1 MDERIIDMPGSAD
14 EGVVAARSVAATP
27 DASAAFAVAP
37 ASHAAEAPD
46 GASAASASPS
56 SADRTASPRAD
67 HAAPQSAD
75 HAATSHAGQP
85 THHHH
90 SHAARSVHAGGH
102 HLLQLD
108 DVSVGFERYTG
119 RGVLAPR
126 ETRFVVEHLSL
137 SLHEGEILAL
147 VGASGSGKTL
157 IADTIMGLF
166 AANAQVTGRVWFDGA
181 AMDERSLAPLRGN
194 RIAFVPQSVESLD
207 PLQRVG
213 RQIERLAQG
222 MTKQEA
228 RARRRELFAR
238 YRLDEEAA
246 RRYPFELSGGMA
258 RRALL
263 IGALMNRPRVIV
275 ADEPT
280 PGLDMELAVRAMDD
294 FRAFANDGG
303 GVLLITHDIEL
314 ALRVA
319 DRIAVFE
326 DGTVVEETAVASF
339 ASPDLLQHPFSK
351 ALWHA
356 LPEHGMRVE
365 NGTSAPEKRD
375 AEALPCDDGEKRH
388 SALCVD
394 AMADASDAAN
404 SADAIGH
411 VSLASASITDSASAD
426 DPAIAAAVNADDPTI
441 VISTSASA
449 SASISANSEGE
460 PPRPHGASRRL
471 EAKGIRFSYGKQPVL
486 DGFDL
491 VVKPGER
498 VALRAPSG
506 TGKTTLCR
514 ILAGYLQPASGAVLV
529 DGAPLPRRGAS
540 PVQLIAQHPERMMDP
555 AITIRR
561 SLAEATLSAKDAAA
575 LAAWERD
582 WRGTALP
589 DWNRRRDSL
598 ETTSRSGSST
608 DLSNNSAL
616 NSANRSITDH
626 IDRKATLDQETHDHP
641 EPNGLPTES
650 SPFVPRLLD
659 ALGIQRAWLERFP
672 SELSGGELQRCCIAR
687 ALIARPRYLICDE
700 ISTML
705 DAATQA
711 YLWRF
716 LIDYTRGNGIGMV
729 LVTHSDALLD
739 RIATRIVEVP
749 AARLDCQTS

>member
-1 MDERIIDMPGSAD
+1 MDERIIDMLGSAD
-14 EGVVAARSVAATP
+14 EGNYATRCDAATP
-27 DASAAFAVAP
+27 
-37 ASHAAEAPD
+37 
-46 GASAASASPS
+46 S
-56 SADRTASPRAD
+56 ST
-67 HAAPQSAD
+67 D

-108 DVSVGFERYTG
+108 DVSVGFERYAG

-166 AANAQVTGRVWFDGA
+166 AANAQVTGRVWFDGD
-181 AMDERSLAPLRGN
+181 AMDERSLTPLRGN

-207 PLQRVG
+207 PLHRVG

-238 YRLDEEAA
+238 YRLDEETA
-246 RRYPFELSGGMA
+246 RCYPFELSGGMA
-258 RRALL
+258 RRVLL

-319 DRIAVFE
+319 DRIAVFQN
-326 DGTVVEETAVASF
+326 GTVVEETAVASF
-339 ASPDLLQHPFSK
+339 ASPDLLQHPFSRK
-351 ALWHA
+351 LWHA
-356 LPEHGMRVE
+356 LPEHGMRCE
-365 NGTSAPEKRD
+365 GHTSDP
-375 AEALPCDDGEKRH
+375 GELNDPARLRSLSSIVR
-388 SALCVD
+388 SAVPD
-394 AMADASDAAN
+394 RSASLQKKKDPQPP
-404 SADAIGH
+404 SP
-411 VSLASASITDSASAD
+411 LASCENESVETRS
-426 DPAIAAAVNADDPTI
+426 
-441 VISTSASA
+441 
-449 SASISANSEGE
+449 
-460 PPRPHGASRRL
+460 L
-471 EAKGIRFSYGKQPVL
+471 QAKGICFGYGDKQVL
-486 DGFDL
+486 RDFNL
-491 VVKPGER
+491 TIEPGER

-514 ILAGYLQPASGAVLV
+514 ILAGYLQPASGTVLA
-529 DGAPLPRRGAS
+529 DGTPLPRRGAS
-540 PVQLIAQHPERMMDP
+540 LVQLIAQHPERMMDP
-555 AITIRR
+555 AIPIRR
-561 SLAEATLSAKDAAA
+561 SLAEATIDPADAAA
-575 LAAWERD
+575 LASWERGG
-582 WRGTALP
+582 RIALSAK
-589 DWNRRRDSL
+589 NCK
-598 ETTSRSGSST
+598 SSA
-608 DLSNNSAL
+608 DM
-616 NSANRSITDH
+616 
-626 IDRKATLDQETHDHP
+626 RKTRP
-641 EPNGLPTES
+641 ENCAFPPMICTES
-650 SPFVPRLLD
+650 PRPDENRQQPALDGMPGVPEDGEFLPRLLD

-716 LIDYTRGNGIGMV
+716 LIEHARANAIGMV

-739 RIATRIVEVP
+739 HIATRVVELP
-749 AARLDCQTS
+749 AARPARQTSYNRLQMQ

>member
-1 MDERIIDMPGSAD
+1 MDERIIDMLGSVD
-14 EGVVAARSVAATP
+14 EGNSATRCDAATP
-27 DASAAFAVAP
+27 
-37 ASHAAEAPD
+37 
-46 GASAASASPS
+46 S
-56 SADRTASPRAD
+56 ST
-67 HAAPQSAD
+67 D

-90 SHAARSVHAGGH
+90 SHAAHSVHAGGH

-108 DVSVGFERYTG
+108 DVSVGFERYAG

-166 AANAQVTGRVWFDGA
+166 AANAQVTGRVWFDGD
-181 AMDERSLAPLRGN
+181 AMDERSLTPLRGN

-238 YRLDEEAA
+238 YRLDEETA
-246 RRYPFELSGGMA
+246 RCYPFELSGGMA
-258 RRALL
+258 RRVLL

-319 DRIAVFE
+319 DRIAVFQN
-326 DGTVVEETAVASF
+326 GTVVEETAVASF
-339 ASPDLLQHPFSK
+339 ASPDLLQHPFSRK
-351 ALWHA
+351 LWHA
-356 LPEHGMRVE
+356 LPEHGMRCE
-365 NGTSAPEKRD
+365 GHTSDPGELNDPARLRSLSSIVRSAAPDRSASLQKEKD
-375 AEALPCDDGEKRH
+375 PQPP
-388 SALCVD
+388 SP
-394 AMADASDAAN
+394 
-404 SADAIGH
+404 
-411 VSLASASITDSASAD
+411 LASCENESVETRS
-426 DPAIAAAVNADDPTI
+426 
-441 VISTSASA
+441 
-449 SASISANSEGE
+449 
-460 PPRPHGASRRL
+460 L
-471 EAKGIRFSYGKQPVL
+471 QAKGICFGYGGKQVL
-486 DGFDL
+486 RDFNL
-491 VVKPGER
+491 TIEPGER

-514 ILAGYLQPASGAVLV
+514 ILAGYLQPASGTVLA
-529 DGAPLPRRGAS
+529 DGMPLPRRGAS
-540 PVQLIAQHPERMMDP
+540 LVQLIAQHPERMMDP
-555 AITIRR
+555 AIPIRR
-561 SLAEATLSAKDAAA
+561 SLAEATTEPEDAQA
-575 LAAWERD
+575 LASWEEK
-582 WRGTALP
+582 GGGIEGGSTVPQLLE
-589 DWNRRRDSL
+589 SL
-598 ETTSRSGSST
+598 G
-608 DLSNNSAL
+608 
-616 NSANRSITDH
+616 
-626 IDRKATLDQETHDHP
+626 
-641 EPNGLPTES
+641 
-650 SPFVPRLLD
+650 V
-659 ALGIQRAWLERFP
+659 QREWLERFP
-672 SELSGGELQRCCIAR
+672 VELSGGELQRCCIAR

-716 LIDYTRGNGIGMV
+716 LVGYTQINGVGMV
-729 LVTHSDALLD
+729 FVTHSDALLD
-739 RIATRIVEVP
+739 HIATRVVELP
-749 AARLDCQTS
+749 AARPVRQTSYNRLQMR

>member
-1 MDERIIDMPGSAD
+1 MDERIIDMTESA
-14 EGVVAARSVAATP
+14 GKGNSATRSVAA
-27 DASAAFAVAP
+27 AAHAGSALDGAV
-37 ASHAAEAPD
+37 ASHAAAAPD
-46 GASAASASPS
+46 SAP
-56 SADRTASPRAD
+56 
-67 HAAPQSAD
+67 AAPTTPQGAD

-90 SHAARSVHAGGH
+90 SHAAHSVHAGGH

-108 DVSVGFERYTG
+108 DVSVGFERYAG

-166 AANAQVTGRVWFDGA
+166 AANAQVTGRVWFDGT

-228 RARRRELFAR
+228 RARRRELFAL

-258 RRALL
+258 RRVLL

-294 FRAFANDGG
+294 FRTFADEGG

-326 DGTVVEETAVASF
+326 NGTVVEETAMTSF

-375 AEALPCDDGEKRH
+375 AEALPCDDGKKRH

-394 AMADASDAAN
+394 AMADASGAAS
-404 SADAIGH
+404 SAGAIRH
-411 VSLASASITDSASAD
+411 APLASASITDSASAD
-426 DPAIAAAVNADDPTI
+426 DPAIAAAASADDPAI
-441 VISTSASA
+441 AISTSASA
-449 SASISANSEGE
+449 SASISVYSEGGDT
-460 PPRPHGASRRL
+460 RPHDASRRL
-471 EAKGIRFSYGKQPVL
+471 EAKGIRFSYGKQPIL
-486 DGFDL
+486 RGFDL

-498 VALRAPSG
+498 VALHAPSG

-561 SLAEATLSAKDAAA
+561 SLAETTLSAKDAAA
-575 LAAWERD
+575 LATWERD

-589 DWNRRRDSL
+589 DWDRRRDSL

-716 LIDYTRGNGIGMV
+716 LIDYTQENGIGMV

-739 RIATRIVEVP
+739 RIATRTVE
-749 AARLDCQTS
+749 LS

>member
-1 MDERIIDMPGSAD
+1 MDERIIDMLGSVD
-14 EGVVAARSVAATP
+14 EGNSATRCDAATP
-27 DASAAFAVAP
+27 
-37 ASHAAEAPD
+37 
-46 GASAASASPS
+46 S
-56 SADRTASPRAD
+56 ST
-67 HAAPQSAD
+67 D

-90 SHAARSVHAGGH
+90 SHAAHSVHAGGH

-108 DVSVGFERYTG
+108 DVSVGFERYAG

-166 AANAQVTGRVWFDGA
+166 AANAQVTGRVWFDGD
-181 AMDERSLAPLRGN
+181 AMDERSLTPLRGN

-238 YRLDEEAA
+238 YRLDEETA
-246 RRYPFELSGGMA
+246 RCYPFELSGGMA
-258 RRALL
+258 RRVLL

-319 DRIAVFE
+319 DRIAVFQ
-326 DGTVVEETAVASF
+326 DGTVVEETAVTSF
-339 ASPDLLQHPFSK
+339 ASPDLLQHSFSRK
-351 ALWHA
+351 LWHA
-356 LPEHGMRVE
+356 LPEHGMRCE
-365 NGTSAPEKRD
+365 GHTSDPGELNDPARLRSLSSIVRSAVPDRSASLQKEKD
-375 AEALPCDDGEKRH
+375 PQPP
-388 SALCVD
+388 SP
-394 AMADASDAAN
+394 
-404 SADAIGH
+404 
-411 VSLASASITDSASAD
+411 LASCENESVETRS
-426 DPAIAAAVNADDPTI
+426 
-441 VISTSASA
+441 
-449 SASISANSEGE
+449 
-460 PPRPHGASRRL
+460 L
-471 EAKGIRFSYGKQPVL
+471 QAKGICFGYGGKQVL
-486 DGFDL
+486 RDFNL
-491 VVKPGER
+491 TIEPGER

-514 ILAGYLQPASGAVLV
+514 ILAGYLQPASGTVLA
-529 DGAPLPRRGAS
+529 DGMPLPRRGAS
-540 PVQLIAQHPERMMDP
+540 LVQLIAQHPERMMDP
-555 AITIRR
+555 AIPIRR
-561 SLAEATLSAKDAAA
+561 SLAEATTEPEDAQA
-575 LAAWERD
+575 LASWEEK
-582 WRGTALP
+582 GGGIEGGSTVPQLLE
-589 DWNRRRDSL
+589 SL
-598 ETTSRSGSST
+598 G
-608 DLSNNSAL
+608 
-616 NSANRSITDH
+616 
-626 IDRKATLDQETHDHP
+626 
-641 EPNGLPTES
+641 
-650 SPFVPRLLD
+650 V
-659 ALGIQRAWLERFP
+659 QREWLERFP
-672 SELSGGELQRCCIAR
+672 VELSGGELQRCCIAR

-716 LIDYTRGNGIGMV
+716 LIDHAQANGIGMV

-739 RIATRIVEVP
+739 HIATRIVELP
-749 AARLDCQTS
+749 AARPVRQTSYNRLQMR

>member
-1 MDERIIDMPGSAD
+1 MDERIIDMLGSVD
-14 EGVVAARSVAATP
+14 EGNFATRCDAATP
-27 DASAAFAVAP
+27 
-37 ASHAAEAPD
+37 
-46 GASAASASPS
+46 S
-56 SADRTASPRAD
+56 ST
-67 HAAPQSAD
+67 D

-90 SHAARSVHAGGH
+90 SHAAHSVHAGGH

-108 DVSVGFERYTG
+108 DVSVGFERYAG

-166 AANAQVTGRVWFDGA
+166 AANAQVTGRVWFDGD
-181 AMDERSLAPLRGN
+181 AMDERSLTPLRGN

-228 RARRRELFAR
+228 RTRRRELFAR
-238 YRLDEEAA
+238 YRLDEETA
-246 RRYPFELSGGMA
+246 RCYPFELSGGMA
-258 RRALL
+258 RRVLL

-319 DRIAVFE
+319 DRIAVFQN
-326 DGTVVEETAVASF
+326 GTVVEETAVASF

-356 LPEHGMRVE
+356 LPEHGM
-365 NGTSAPEKRD
+365 KI
-375 AEALPCDDGEKRH
+375 DDERRERQE
-388 SALCVD
+388 SPRNAV
-394 AMADASDAAN
+394 
-404 SADAIGH
+404 
-411 VSLASASITDSASAD
+411 ASAD
-426 DPAIAAAVNADDPTI
+426 
-441 VISTSASA
+441 
-449 SASISANSEGE
+449 SEGAKGT
-460 PPRPHGASRRL
+460 HLMARRHRQRAIRCVPL
-471 EAKGIRFSYGKQPVL
+471 APSPLAPSLQAKGICFSYGRQQVL
-486 DGFDL
+486 HDFNL
-491 VVKPGER
+491 TVKPRER

-514 ILAGYLQPASGAVLV
+514 ILAGYLQPASGTVLA
-529 DGAPLPRRGAS
+529 DGMPLPRRGAS
-540 PVQLIAQHPERMMDP
+540 LVQLIAQHPERMMDP
-555 AITIRR
+555 AIPIRR
-561 SLAEATLSAKDAAA
+561 SLAESTTEPEDAQA
-575 LAAWERD
+575 LASWEEK
-582 WRGTALP
+582 GGGIEGGSTVPQLLE
-589 DWNRRRDSL
+589 SL
-598 ETTSRSGSST
+598 G
-608 DLSNNSAL
+608 
-616 NSANRSITDH
+616 
-626 IDRKATLDQETHDHP
+626 
-641 EPNGLPTES
+641 
-650 SPFVPRLLD
+650 V
-659 ALGIQRAWLERFP
+659 QREWLERFP
-672 SELSGGELQRCCIAR
+672 VELSGGELQRCCIAR
-687 ALIARPRYLICDE
+687 ALMAHPRYLICDE

-716 LIDYTRGNGIGMV
+716 LIDHAQANGIGMV

-739 RIATRIVEVP
+739 HIATRVVELP
-749 AARLDCQTS
+749 AARPVRQTSYNRLQMR

>member
-14 EGVVAARSVAATP
+14 EGNFATRSVAA
-27 DASAAFAVAP
+27 AAHAGSALDGAA
-37 ASHAAEAPD
+37 ASHAT
-46 GASAASASPS
+46 AAL
-56 SADRTASPRAD
+56 
-67 HAAPQSAD
+67 QGAD

-90 SHAARSVHAGGH
+90 SHAAHSVHAGGH

-108 DVSVGFERYTG
+108 DVSVGFERYAG

-126 ETRFVVEHLSL
+126 ETRFVVERLSL

-258 RRALL
+258 RRVLL

-294 FRAFANDGG
+294 FRTFADEGG

-319 DRIAVFE
+319 DRIAVFQ

-356 LPEHGMRVE
+356 LPEHGME
-365 NGTSAPEKRD
+365 I
-375 AEALPCDDGEKRH
+375 DDERRERQE
-388 SALCVD
+388 SPR
-394 AMADASDAAN
+394 N
-404 SADAIGH
+404 
-411 VSLASASITDSASAD
+411 
-426 DPAIAAAVNADDPTI
+426 AVA
-441 VISTSASA
+441 
-449 SASISANSEGE
+449 SANSEGAKGTHLVA
-460 PPRPHGASRRL
+460 RWRCRRAIRCVPL
-471 EAKGIRFSYGKQPVL
+471 APSPLAPSLQAKGICFSYGRQQVL
-486 DGFDL
+486 HDFNL
-491 VVKPGER
+491 TVKPRER

-514 ILAGYLQPASGAVLV
+514 ILAGYLQPASGTVLA
-529 DGAPLPRRGAS
+529 DGAPLPRSGAS
-540 PVQLIAQHPERMMDP
+540 PVQLVAQHPERMMDP
-555 AITIRR
+555 AIPIRR
-561 SLAEATLSAKDAAA
+561 SLAEATTEPEDAQA
-575 LAAWERD
+575 LASWEEKGD
-582 WRGTALP
+582 GI
-589 DWNRRRDSL
+589 
-598 ETTSRSGSST
+598 EGGSM
-608 DLSNNSAL
+608 
-616 NSANRSITDH
+616 
-626 IDRKATLDQETHDHP
+626 
-641 EPNGLPTES
+641 
-650 SPFVPRLLD
+650 VPRLLES
-659 ALGIQRAWLERFP
+659 LGVQREWLERFP
-672 SELSGGELQRCCIAR
+672 VELSGGELQRCCIAR

-716 LIDYTRGNGIGMV
+716 LIDHAQANGIGMV
-729 LVTHSDALLD
+729 FVTHSDALLD
-739 RIATRIVEVP
+739 HIATRIVELP
-749 AARLDCQTS
+749 

>member
-1 MDERIIDMPGSAD
+1 MDERIIDMTQSA
-14 EGVVAARSVAATP
+14 GKGNSATRSVAATP
-27 DASAAFAVAP
+27 
-37 ASHAAEAPD
+37 
-46 GASAASASPS
+46 S
-56 SADRTASPRAD
+56 ST
-67 HAAPQSAD
+67 D

-90 SHAARSVHAGGH
+90 SHAAHSVHAGGH

-108 DVSVGFERYTG
+108 DVSVGFERYAG

-126 ETRFVVEHLSL
+126 ETRFVVDHLSL

-166 AANAQVTGRVWFDGA
+166 AANAQVTGRVWFDGT

-258 RRALL
+258 RRVLL
-263 IGALMNRPRVIV
+263 IGALMNRPHVIV

-294 FRAFANDGG
+294 FRRFANDGG

-326 DGTVVEETAVASF
+326 NGTVVEETAVTSF

-356 LPEHGMRVE
+356 LPEHGMEIDEERHERQESPRNAV
-365 NGTSAPEKRD
+365 TSAD
-375 AEALPCDDGEKRH
+375 
-388 SALCVD
+388 
-394 AMADASDAAN
+394 
-404 SADAIGH
+404 
-411 VSLASASITDSASAD
+411 
-426 DPAIAAAVNADDPTI
+426 
-441 VISTSASA
+441 
-449 SASISANSEGE
+449 SEGGDT
-460 PPRPHGASRRL
+460 RSHGTPRRL
-471 EAKGIRFSYGKQPVL
+471 EAKGVRFSYGKQPVL

-491 VVKPGER
+491 VVEPGER
-498 VALRAPSG
+498 VALHAPSG

-529 DGAPLPRRGAS
+529 DGAPLPRRGTC
-540 PVQLIAQHPERMMDP
+540 PVQLIAQHPEHMMDP

-561 SLAEATLSAKDAAA
+561 SLAEATIDPADAAA
-575 LAAWERD
+575 LASWERGG
-582 WRGTALP
+582 RIAISAK
-589 DWNRRRDSL
+589 NRK
-598 ETTSRSGSST
+598 SSV
-608 DLSNNSAL
+608 DMRKIKPENCACPP
-616 NSANRSITDH
+616 ITC
-626 IDRKATLDQETHDHP
+626 
-641 EPNGLPTES
+641 TES
-650 SPFVPRLLD
+650 PRLDENGRQPTFDRTPEEPAGGGFLPRLLD
-659 ALGIQRAWLERFP
+659 ALGVQREWLERFP

-711 YLWRF
+711 CLWRF
-716 LIDYTRGNGIGMV
+716 LVDHAQINGVGMV
-729 LVTHSDALLD
+729 LVTHSDALLN
-739 RIATRIVEVP
+739 RIATRIVELP
-749 AARLDCQTS
+749 

>member
-1 MDERIIDMPGSAD
+1 MDERIIDMLGSVDEGNSATRCDAAAAHAGSALD
-14 EGVVAARSVAATP
+14 GAAASHE
-27 DASAAFAVAP
+27 SAAPDSAP
-37 ASHAAEAPD
+37 AAPTT
-46 GASAASASPS
+46 PS
-56 SADRTASPRAD
+56 ST
-67 HAAPQSAD
+67 D

-90 SHAARSVHAGGH
+90 SHAAHSVHAGGH

-108 DVSVGFERYTG
+108 DVSVGFERYAG

-166 AANAQVTGRVWFDGA
+166 AANAQVTGRVWFDGD
-181 AMDERSLAPLRGN
+181 AMDERSLTPLRGN

-238 YRLDEEAA
+238 YRLDEETA
-246 RRYPFELSGGMA
+246 RCYPFELSGGMA
-258 RRALL
+258 RRVLL

-319 DRIAVFE
+319 DRIAVFQN
-326 DGTVVEETAVASF
+326 GTVVEETAVASF
-339 ASPDLLQHPFSK
+339 ASPDLLQHPFSRK
-351 ALWHA
+351 LWHA
-356 LPEHGMRVE
+356 LPEHGMRCE
-365 NGTSAPEKRD
+365 GHTSDP
-375 AEALPCDDGEKRH
+375 GELNDPARLRSLSSIVR
-388 SALCVD
+388 SAVPD
-394 AMADASDAAN
+394 RSASLQKKKDPQPP
-404 SADAIGH
+404 SP
-411 VSLASASITDSASAD
+411 LASCENESVETRS
-426 DPAIAAAVNADDPTI
+426 
-441 VISTSASA
+441 
-449 SASISANSEGE
+449 
-460 PPRPHGASRRL
+460 L
-471 EAKGIRFSYGKQPVL
+471 QAKGICFGYGGKQVL
-486 DGFDL
+486 RDFNL
-491 VVKPGER
+491 TIEPGER

-514 ILAGYLQPASGAVLV
+514 ILAGYLQPASGTVLA
-529 DGAPLPRRGAS
+529 DGMPLPRSGAS
-540 PVQLIAQHPERMMDP
+540 PVQLVAQHPERMMDP
-555 AITIRR
+555 AIPIRR
-561 SLAEATLSAKDAAA
+561 SLAEATTEPEDAQA
-575 LAAWERD
+575 LASWEEK
-582 WRGTALP
+582 GGGIEGGSTVPQLLE
-589 DWNRRRDSL
+589 SL
-598 ETTSRSGSST
+598 G
-608 DLSNNSAL
+608 
-616 NSANRSITDH
+616 
-626 IDRKATLDQETHDHP
+626 
-641 EPNGLPTES
+641 
-650 SPFVPRLLD
+650 V
-659 ALGIQRAWLERFP
+659 QREWLERFP
-672 SELSGGELQRCCIAR
+672 VELSGGELQRCCIAR

-716 LIDYTRGNGIGMV
+716 LVGYTQINGVGMV
-729 LVTHSDALLD
+729 FVTHSDALLD
-739 RIATRIVEVP
+739 HIATRVVELP
-749 AARLDCQTS
+749 AARPARQTSYNRLQMR

>member
-1 MDERIIDMPGSAD
+1 MDERIIDMTESA
-14 EGVVAARSVAATP
+14 GKGNSATRSVAA
-27 DASAAFAVAP
+27 AAHAGSALDGAVA
-37 ASHAAEAPD
+37 SHTAAAPD
-46 GASAASASPS
+46 SAPAAPTTPPS
-56 SADRTASPRAD
+56 AD
-67 HAAPQSAD
+67 HAAPPSAAPTTPQGAD

-90 SHAARSVHAGGH
+90 SHAAHSVHAGGH

-108 DVSVGFERYTG
+108 DVSVGFERYAG

-157 IADTIMGLF
+157 IADTMMGLF
-166 AANAQVTGRVWFDGA
+166 AANAQVTGRVWFDGD
-181 AMDERSLAPLRGN
+181 AMDERSLTPLRGN

-238 YRLDEEAA
+238 YRLDEETA
-246 RRYPFELSGGMA
+246 RCYPFELSGGMA
-258 RRALL
+258 RRVLL

-294 FRAFANDGG
+294 FRRFADEGG

-326 DGTVVEETAVASF
+326 NGTVVEETAVTSF

-356 LPEHGMRVE
+356 LPEHGME
-365 NGTSAPEKRD
+365 ID
-375 AEALPCDDGEKRH
+375 EKRH
-388 SALCVD
+388 GRQESPRNAVT
-394 AMADASDAAN
+394 
-404 SADAIGH
+404 SADSEGAKGTHLMARWRCRRAIRC
-411 VSLASASITDSASAD
+411 VPLAPPSPLASCENESVETRS
-426 DPAIAAAVNADDPTI
+426 
-441 VISTSASA
+441 
-449 SASISANSEGE
+449 
-460 PPRPHGASRRL
+460 L
-471 EAKGIRFSYGKQPVL
+471 QAKGICFGYSGKQVL
-486 DGFDL
+486 RDFNL
-491 VVKPGER
+491 TIEPGER

-506 TGKTTLCR
+506 TGKTTLCC
-514 ILAGYLQPASGAVLV
+514 ILAGYLQPASGTVLV
-529 DGAPLPRRGAS
+529 DGAPLPRSGAS
-540 PVQLIAQHPERMMDP
+540 PVQLVAQHPERMMDP
-555 AITIRR
+555 AIPIRR
-561 SLAEATLSAKDAAA
+561 SLAEATTEPEDAQA
-575 LAAWERD
+575 LASWEEKGD
-582 WRGTALP
+582 GI
-589 DWNRRRDSL
+589 
-598 ETTSRSGSST
+598 EGGSM
-608 DLSNNSAL
+608 
-616 NSANRSITDH
+616 
-626 IDRKATLDQETHDHP
+626 
-641 EPNGLPTES
+641 
-650 SPFVPRLLD
+650 VPRLLES
-659 ALGIQRAWLERFP
+659 LGVQREWLERFP

-716 LIDYTRGNGIGMV
+716 LIDHAQANGIGMV
-729 LVTHSDALLD
+729 LVTHSDALLN
-739 RIATRIVEVP
+739 RIATRIVELP
-749 AARLDCQTS
+749 

>member
-1 MDERIIDMPGSAD
+1 MDERIIDMLGSVD
-14 EGVVAARSVAATP
+14 EGNFATRCDAATP
-27 DASAAFAVAP
+27 
-37 ASHAAEAPD
+37 
-46 GASAASASPS
+46 S
-56 SADRTASPRAD
+56 ST
-67 HAAPQSAD
+67 D

-90 SHAARSVHAGGH
+90 SHAAHSVHAGGH

-108 DVSVGFERYTG
+108 DVSVGFERYAG

-126 ETRFVVEHLSL
+126 ETRFVMEHLSL

-166 AANAQVTGRVWFDGA
+166 AANAQVTGRVWFDGD
-181 AMDERSLAPLRGN
+181 AMDERSLTPLRGN

-207 PLQRVG
+207 PLHRVG

-238 YRLDEEAA
+238 YRLDEETA
-246 RRYPFELSGGMA
+246 RCYPFELSGGMA
-258 RRALL
+258 RRVLL

-314 ALRVA
+314 ALHVA
-319 DRIAVFE
+319 DRIAVFQN
-326 DGTVVEETAVASF
+326 GTVVEETAVASF

-356 LPEHGMRVE
+356 LPEHGME
-365 NGTSAPEKRD
+365 I
-375 AEALPCDDGEKRH
+375 DDERRERQE
-388 SALCVD
+388 SSRNAV
-394 AMADASDAAN
+394 
-404 SADAIGH
+404 
-411 VSLASASITDSASAD
+411 ASAD
-426 DPAIAAAVNADDPTI
+426 
-441 VISTSASA
+441 
-449 SASISANSEGE
+449 SEGAKGTHLMA
-460 PPRPHGASRRL
+460 RWRCRRAIRCVPL
-471 EAKGIRFSYGKQPVL
+471 APSPLAPSLQAKGICFSYGRQQVL
-486 DGFDL
+486 HDFNL
-491 VVKPGER
+491 TVKPRER

-514 ILAGYLQPASGAVLV
+514 ILAGYLQPASGTVLA
-529 DGAPLPRRGAS
+529 DGMPLPRRGAS
-540 PVQLIAQHPERMMDP
+540 LVQLIAQHPERMMDP
-555 AITIRR
+555 AIPIRR
-561 SLAEATLSAKDAAA
+561 SLSEATIDPADAAA
-575 LAAWERD
+575 LASWERGG
-582 WRGTALP
+582 RIALSAK
-589 DWNRRRDSL
+589 NCK
-598 ETTSRSGSST
+598 SSA
-608 DLSNNSAL
+608 DM
-616 NSANRSITDH
+616 
-626 IDRKATLDQETHDHP
+626 RKTRP
-641 EPNGLPTES
+641 ENCAFPPMICTES
-650 SPFVPRLLD
+650 PRPDENRQQPALDGTPGVPEDGEFLPRLLD

-672 SELSGGELQRCCIAR
+672 VELSGGELQRCCIAR

-716 LIDYTRGNGIGMV
+716 LIDHAQANGIGMV

-739 RIATRIVEVP
+739 RIATRIVELP
-749 AARLDCQTS
+749 AAHLDRPTN

>member
-14 EGVVAARSVAATP
+14 EGNFATRCDAAAAH
-27 DASAAFAVAP
+27 AGSALDGAV
-37 ASHAAEAPD
+37 ASHAAAAPD
-46 GASAASASPS
+46 SAP
-56 SADRTASPRAD
+56 
-67 HAAPQSAD
+67 AAPTTPPSAD

-90 SHAARSVHAGGH
+90 SHAAHSVHAGGH

-108 DVSVGFERYTG
+108 DVSVGFERYAG

-126 ETRFVVEHLSL
+126 ETRFVVDHLSL

-166 AANAQVTGRVWFDGA
+166 AANAQVTGRVWFDGT

-213 RQIERLAQG
+213 RQIECLAQG

-258 RRALL
+258 RRVLL

-294 FRAFANDGG
+294 FRTFADEGG

-326 DGTVVEETAVASF
+326 NGTVVEETAVTSF

-356 LPEHGMRVE
+356 LPEHGME
-365 NGTSAPEKRD
+365 ID
-375 AEALPCDDGEKRH
+375 EKRH
-388 SALCVD
+388 ERQESPRNAVT
-394 AMADASDAAN
+394 
-404 SADAIGH
+404 SAD
-411 VSLASASITDSASAD
+411 
-426 DPAIAAAVNADDPTI
+426 
-441 VISTSASA
+441 
-449 SASISANSEGE
+449 SEGGNS
-460 PPRPHGASRRL
+460 RPHGTPRRL

-491 VVKPGER
+491 VVEPGER
-498 VALRAPSG
+498 IALHAPSG

-514 ILAGYLQPASGAVLV
+514 ILAGYLQPAAGAVLV
-529 DGAPLPRRGAS
+529 DGVPLPRRGTS

-561 SLAEATLSAKDAAA
+561 SLAEATIDPADAAA
-575 LAAWERD
+575 LASWERGG
-582 WRGTALP
+582 RIAISAK
-589 DWNRRRDSL
+589 NRK
-598 ETTSRSGSST
+598 SSV
-608 DLSNNSAL
+608 DM
-616 NSANRSITDH
+616 
-626 IDRKATLDQETHDHP
+626 RKIKP
-641 EPNGLPTES
+641 ENCACPPMTCTES
-650 SPFVPRLLD
+650 PRLDENGRQPTFDRTLEEPASGGFLPRLLD
-659 ALGIQRAWLERFP
+659 VLGIQRAWLERFP

-687 ALIARPRYLICDE
+687 ALIARPQYLICDE

-716 LIDYTRGNGIGMV
+716 LIDHAQANGIGMV

-739 RIATRIVEVP
+739 RIATRIVKLP
-749 AARLDCQTS
+749 AARPARQTS

>member
-1 MDERIIDMPGSAD
+1 MDERIFDMLGSVD
-14 EGVVAARSVAATP
+14 EGNSATRCDAATP
-27 DASAAFAVAP
+27 
-37 ASHAAEAPD
+37 
-46 GASAASASPS
+46 S
-56 SADRTASPRAD
+56 ST
-67 HAAPQSAD
+67 D

-90 SHAARSVHAGGH
+90 SHAAHSVHAGGH

-108 DVSVGFERYTG
+108 DVSVGFERYAG

-166 AANAQVTGRVWFDGA
+166 AANAQATGRVWFDGD
-181 AMDERSLAPLRGN
+181 AMDERSLTPLRGN

-238 YRLDEEAA
+238 YRLDEETA
-246 RRYPFELSGGMA
+246 RCYPFELSGGMA
-258 RRALL
+258 RRVLL

-319 DRIAVFE
+319 DRIAVFQN
-326 DGTVVEETAVASF
+326 GTVVEETAVTSF

-356 LPEHGMRVE
+356 LPEHGMEIDEERHERQESPRNAV
-365 NGTSAPEKRD
+365 TSAD
-375 AEALPCDDGEKRH
+375 
-388 SALCVD
+388 
-394 AMADASDAAN
+394 
-404 SADAIGH
+404 
-411 VSLASASITDSASAD
+411 
-426 DPAIAAAVNADDPTI
+426 
-441 VISTSASA
+441 
-449 SASISANSEGE
+449 SEGAKGT
-460 PPRPHGASRRL
+460 HLMARRHRQHAIRCVPL
-471 EAKGIRFSYGKQPVL
+471 APSLQAKGICFSYGRQQVL
-486 DGFDL
+486 HDFNL
-491 VVKPGER
+491 TVKPRER

-514 ILAGYLQPASGAVLV
+514 ILAGYLQPASGTVLA
-529 DGAPLPRRGAS
+529 DGMPLPRRGAS
-540 PVQLIAQHPERMMDP
+540 LVQLIAQHPERMMDP
-555 AITIRR
+555 AIPIRR
-561 SLAEATLSAKDAAA
+561 SLAEATTEPEDVRA
-575 LAAWERD
+575 LVSWEK
-582 WRGTALP
+582 GGNA
-589 DWNRRRDSL
+589 
-598 ETTSRSGSST
+598 EG
-608 DLSNNSAL
+608 NSAVPKL
-616 NSANRSITDH
+616 
-626 IDRKATLDQETHDHP
+626 L
-641 EPNGLPTES
+641 ES
-650 SPFVPRLLD
+650 
-659 ALGIQRAWLERFP
+659 LGIQRAWFERFP

-716 LIDYTRGNGIGMV
+716 LVGYTQINGVGMV
-729 LVTHSDALLD
+729 FVTHSDALLD
-739 RIATRIVEVP
+739 HIATRVVEL
-749 AARLDCQTS
+749 AETRTR

>member
-1 MDERIIDMPGSAD
+1 MDERIIDMLGSVD
-14 EGVVAARSVAATP
+14 EGNSATRCDAATP
-27 DASAAFAVAP
+27 
-37 ASHAAEAPD
+37 
-46 GASAASASPS
+46 S
-56 SADRTASPRAD
+56 ST
-67 HAAPQSAD
+67 D

-90 SHAARSVHAGGH
+90 SHAAHSVHAGGH

-108 DVSVGFERYTG
+108 DVSVGFERYAG

-166 AANAQVTGRVWFDGA
+166 AANAQVTGRVWFDGD
-181 AMDERSLAPLRGN
+181 AMDERSLTPLRGN

-213 RQIERLAQG
+213 CQIERLAQG

-238 YRLDEEAA
+238 YRLDEETA
-246 RRYPFELSGGMA
+246 RCYPFELSGGMA
-258 RRALL
+258 RRVLL

-319 DRIAVFE
+319 DRIAVFQN
-326 DGTVVEETAVASF
+326 GTVVEETAVASF

-356 LPEHGMRVE
+356 LPEHGMRCE
-365 NGTSAPEKRD
+365 GHTSDP
-375 AEALPCDDGEKRH
+375 GELNDPARLRSLSSIVR
-388 SALCVD
+388 SAVPD
-394 AMADASDAAN
+394 RSASLQKKKDPQPP
-404 SADAIGH
+404 SP
-411 VSLASASITDSASAD
+411 LASCENESVETRS
-426 DPAIAAAVNADDPTI
+426 
-441 VISTSASA
+441 
-449 SASISANSEGE
+449 
-460 PPRPHGASRRL
+460 L
-471 EAKGIRFSYGKQPVL
+471 QAKGICFGYGGKKVL
-486 DGFDL
+486 RDFNL
-491 VVKPGER
+491 TIEPGER

-514 ILAGYLQPASGAVLV
+514 ILAGYLQPASGTVLA
-529 DGAPLPRRGAS
+529 DGMPLPRRGAS
-540 PVQLIAQHPERMMDP
+540 LVQLIAQHPERMMDP
-555 AITIRR
+555 AIPIRR
-561 SLAEATLSAKDAAA
+561 SLAEATTEPADAAA
-575 LAAWERD
+575 LASWERGG
-582 WRGTALP
+582 RIALSAK
-589 DWNRRRDSL
+589 NCK
-598 ETTSRSGSST
+598 SSA
-608 DLSNNSAL
+608 DM
-616 NSANRSITDH
+616 
-626 IDRKATLDQETHDHP
+626 RKTRP
-641 EPNGLPTES
+641 ENCAFPPMICTES
-650 SPFVPRLLD
+650 PRPDENRQQPALDGTPGVPEDGEFLPRLLD

-672 SELSGGELQRCCIAR
+672 VELSGGELQRCCIAR

-716 LIDYTRGNGIGMV
+716 LIEHARVNAIGMV

-739 RIATRIVEVP
+739 HIATRVVELP
-749 AARLDCQTS
+749 AARPARQTSYNRLQMR

>member
-14 EGVVAARSVAATP
+14 EGNFATRCDAATP
-27 DASAAFAVAP
+27 
-37 ASHAAEAPD
+37 
-46 GASAASASPS
+46 S
-56 SADRTASPRAD
+56 STD
-67 HAAPQSAD
+67 HAE
-75 HAATSHAGQP
+75 TSHAGQP

-90 SHAARSVHAGGH
+90 SHAAHSVHAGGH

-108 DVSVGFERYTG
+108 DVSVGFERYAG

-166 AANAQVTGRVWFDGA
+166 AANAQVTGRVWFDGD
-181 AMDERSLAPLRGN
+181 AMDERSLTPLRGN

-222 MTKQEA
+222 MTKKEA

-238 YRLDEEAA
+238 YRLDEETA
-246 RRYPFELSGGMA
+246 RCYPFELSGGMA
-258 RRALL
+258 RRVLL

-326 DGTVVEETAVASF
+326 DGTVVEETAVTSF
-339 ASPDLLQHPFSK
+339 TSPDLLQHPFSK

-375 AEALPCDDGEKRH
+375 AEALPCDDGKKRH

-394 AMADASDAAN
+394 AMADASGAAS
-404 SADAIGH
+404 SAGAIRH
-411 VSLASASITDSASAD
+411 APLASASITDSASAD
-426 DPAIAAAVNADDPTI
+426 DPAIAAAASADDPAI
-441 VISTSASA
+441 AISTSASA
-449 SASISANSEGE
+449 SASISVYSEGSDT
-460 PPRPHGASRRL
+460 RPHDASRRL
-471 EAKGIRFSYGKQPVL
+471 EAKGIRFSYGKQPIL
-486 DGFDL
+486 RGFDL

-498 VALRAPSG
+498 VALHAPSG

-561 SLAEATLSAKDAAA
+561 SLAETTLSAKDAAA
-575 LAAWERD
+575 LATWERD

-589 DWNRRRDSL
+589 DWDRRRDSL

-716 LIDYTRGNGIGMV
+716 LIDYTQENGIGMV

-739 RIATRIVEVP
+739 RIATRTVE
-749 AARLDCQTS
+749 LS

>member
-1 MDERIIDMPGSAD
+1 MDERIIDMTESA
-14 EGVVAARSVAATP
+14 GKGNSATRSVAA
-27 DASAAFAVAP
+27 AAHAGSALDGAV
-37 ASHAAEAPD
+37 ASHAAAAPD
-46 GASAASASPS
+46 SAPAAPTTPPS
-56 SADRTASPRAD
+56 AD
-67 HAAPQSAD
+67 HAAPPSAAPTTPSSTD

-90 SHAARSVHAGGH
+90 SHAAHSVHAGGH

-108 DVSVGFERYTG
+108 DVSVGFERYAG

-126 ETRFVVEHLSL
+126 ETRFVMEHLSL

-166 AANAQVTGRVWFDGA
+166 AANAQVTGRVWFDGD
-181 AMDERSLAPLRGN
+181 AMDERSLTPLRGN

-258 RRALL
+258 RRVLL

-319 DRIAVFE
+319 DRIAVFQ

-339 ASPDLLQHPFSK
+339 ASPDLLQHSFSRK
-351 ALWHA
+351 LWHA
-356 LPEHGMRVE
+356 LPEHGMRCE
-365 NGTSAPEKRD
+365 GHTSDP
-375 AEALPCDDGEKRH
+375 GELNDPARLRSLSSIVR
-388 SALCVD
+388 SAVPD
-394 AMADASDAAN
+394 RSASLQKKKDPQPP
-404 SADAIGH
+404 SP
-411 VSLASASITDSASAD
+411 LASCENESVETRS
-426 DPAIAAAVNADDPTI
+426 
-441 VISTSASA
+441 
-449 SASISANSEGE
+449 
-460 PPRPHGASRRL
+460 L
-471 EAKGIRFSYGKQPVL
+471 QAKGICFGYSGKQVL
-486 DGFDL
+486 RDFNL
-491 VVKPGER
+491 TIEPGER

-506 TGKTTLCR
+506 TGKTTLCC
-514 ILAGYLQPASGAVLV
+514 ILAGYLQPASGTVLA
-529 DGAPLPRRGAS
+529 DGAPLPRSGAS
-540 PVQLIAQHPERMMDP
+540 PVQLVAQHPERMMDP
-555 AITIRR
+555 AIPIRR
-561 SLAEATLSAKDAAA
+561 SLAEATTEPEDAQA
-575 LAAWERD
+575 LASWEEKGD
-582 WRGTALP
+582 GI
-589 DWNRRRDSL
+589 
-598 ETTSRSGSST
+598 EGGSM
-608 DLSNNSAL
+608 
-616 NSANRSITDH
+616 
-626 IDRKATLDQETHDHP
+626 
-641 EPNGLPTES
+641 
-650 SPFVPRLLD
+650 VPRLLES
-659 ALGIQRAWLERFP
+659 LGVQREWLERFP
-672 SELSGGELQRCCIAR
+672 VELSGGELQRCCIAR
-687 ALIARPRYLICDE
+687 ALMARPRYLICDE

-711 YLWRF
+711 CLWRF
-716 LIDYTRGNGIGMV
+716 LVDHAQINGVGMV

-739 RIATRIVEVP
+739 HIATRIVELP
-749 AARLDCQTS
+749 

>member
-1 MDERIIDMPGSAD
+1 MNERIIDMPGSAD
-14 EGVVAARSVAATP
+14 EGKFAMRSVAAAAHAGSAL
-27 DASAAFAVAP
+27 DGAAASHESAAPDSAP
-37 ASHAAEAPD
+37 AAPTTP
-46 GASAASASPS
+46 PS
-56 SADRTASPRAD
+56 T
-67 HAAPQSAD
+67 D

-90 SHAARSVHAGGH
+90 SHAAHSVHAGGH

-108 DVSVGFERYTG
+108 DMSVGFERYAG

-166 AANAQVTGRVWFDGA
+166 AANAQVTGRVWFDGD
-181 AMDERSLAPLRGN
+181 AMDERSLTPLRGN

-238 YRLDEEAA
+238 YRLDEETA

-258 RRALL
+258 RRVLL

-319 DRIAVFE
+319 DRIAVFQN
-326 DGTVVEETAVASF
+326 GTVVEETAVTSF
-339 ASPDLLQHPFSK
+339 ASPDLLQHPFSRK
-351 ALWHA
+351 LWHA

-375 AEALPCDDGEKRH
+375 AEALPCDDGKKRH

-394 AMADASDAAN
+394 AMADASGAAS
-404 SADAIGH
+404 SAGAIRH
-411 VSLASASITDSASAD
+411 APLASASITDSASAD
-426 DPAIAAAVNADDPTI
+426 DPAIAAAASADDPAI
-441 VISTSASA
+441 AISTSASA
-449 SASISANSEGE
+449 SASISVYSEGGDT
-460 PPRPHGASRRL
+460 RPHDASRRL
-471 EAKGIRFSYGKQPVL
+471 EAKGIRFSYGKQPIL
-486 DGFDL
+486 RGFDL

-498 VALRAPSG
+498 VALHAPSG

-561 SLAEATLSAKDAAA
+561 SLAETTLSAKDAAA
-575 LAAWERD
+575 LATWERD

-589 DWNRRRDSL
+589 DWDRRRDSL

-716 LIDYTRGNGIGMV
+716 LIDHAQANGIGMV

-739 RIATRIVEVP
+739 RIATRIVELP
-749 AARLDCQTS
+749 

>member
-14 EGVVAARSVAATP
+14 EGNFATRCDAATP
-27 DASAAFAVAP
+27 S
-37 ASHAAEAPD
+37 
-46 GASAASASPS
+46 
-56 SADRTASPRAD
+56 
-67 HAAPQSAD
+67 SAD

-90 SHAARSVHAGGH
+90 SHAAHSVHAGGH

-108 DVSVGFERYTG
+108 DVSVGFERYAG

-126 ETRFVVEHLSL
+126 ETRFVMEHLSL

-166 AANAQVTGRVWFDGA
+166 AANAQVAGRVWFDGD
-181 AMDERSLAPLRGN
+181 AMDERSLTPLRGN

-238 YRLDEEAA
+238 YRLDEETA
-246 RRYPFELSGGMA
+246 RCYPFELSGGMA
-258 RRALL
+258 RRVLL

-319 DRIAVFE
+319 DRIAVFQ

-339 ASPDLLQHPFSK
+339 ASPDLLQHSFSRK
-351 ALWHA
+351 LWHA
-356 LPEHGMRVE
+356 LPEHGMRCE
-365 NGTSAPEKRD
+365 GHTSDP
-375 AEALPCDDGEKRH
+375 GELNDPARLRSLSSIVR
-388 SALCVD
+388 SAVPD
-394 AMADASDAAN
+394 RSASLQKKKDPQPP
-404 SADAIGH
+404 SP
-411 VSLASASITDSASAD
+411 LASCENESVETRS
-426 DPAIAAAVNADDPTI
+426 
-441 VISTSASA
+441 
-449 SASISANSEGE
+449 
-460 PPRPHGASRRL
+460 L
-471 EAKGIRFSYGKQPVL
+471 QAKGICFGYSGKQVL
-486 DGFDL
+486 RDFNL
-491 VVKPGER
+491 TIEPGER

-506 TGKTTLCR
+506 TGKTTLCC
-514 ILAGYLQPASGAVLV
+514 ILAGYLQPASGTVLA
-529 DGAPLPRRGAS
+529 DGAPLPRSGAS
-540 PVQLIAQHPERMMDP
+540 PVQLVAQHPERMMDP
-555 AITIRR
+555 AIPIRR
-561 SLAEATLSAKDAAA
+561 SLAEATTEPEDAQA
-575 LAAWERD
+575 LASWEEKGD
-582 WRGTALP
+582 GI
-589 DWNRRRDSL
+589 
-598 ETTSRSGSST
+598 EGGSM
-608 DLSNNSAL
+608 
-616 NSANRSITDH
+616 
-626 IDRKATLDQETHDHP
+626 
-641 EPNGLPTES
+641 
-650 SPFVPRLLD
+650 VPRLLES
-659 ALGIQRAWLERFP
+659 LGVQREWLERFP

-687 ALIARPRYLICDE
+687 ALMARPRYLICDE

-716 LIDYTRGNGIGMV
+716 LIDHAQANGIGMV
-729 LVTHSDALLD
+729 LVTHSDALLN
-739 RIATRIVEVP
+739 RIATRIVELP
-749 AARLDCQTS
+749 

>member
-14 EGVVAARSVAATP
+14 EGNFATRCDAAAAH
-27 DASAAFAVAP
+27 AGSALGGAV
-37 ASHAAEAPD
+37 ASHAAAAPD
-46 GASAASASPS
+46 SAPAAPTTPPS
-56 SADRTASPRAD
+56 AD
-67 HAAPQSAD
+67 HAAPPSAAPTTPSSTD

-90 SHAARSVHAGGH
+90 SHAAHSVHAGGH

-108 DVSVGFERYTG
+108 DVSVGFERYAG

-126 ETRFVVEHLSL
+126 ETRFVMEHLSL

-166 AANAQVTGRVWFDGA
+166 AANAQVTGRVWFDGD
-181 AMDERSLAPLRGN
+181 AMDERSLTPLRGN

-246 RRYPFELSGGMA
+246 RCYPFELSGGMA
-258 RRALL
+258 RRVLL

-314 ALRVA
+314 ALRAA
-319 DRIAVFE
+319 DRIAVFQ

-339 ASPDLLQHPFSK
+339 ASPDLLQHSFSK

-356 LPEHGMRVE
+356 LPEHGME
-365 NGTSAPEKRD
+365 ID
-375 AEALPCDDGEKRH
+375 EKRH
-388 SALCVD
+388 ERQESPRNAVT
-394 AMADASDAAN
+394 
-404 SADAIGH
+404 SADSEGAKGTHLMARWRCRRAIRC
-411 VSLASASITDSASAD
+411 VPLAPPSPLASCENESVETRS
-426 DPAIAAAVNADDPTI
+426 
-441 VISTSASA
+441 
-449 SASISANSEGE
+449 
-460 PPRPHGASRRL
+460 L
-471 EAKGIRFSYGKQPVL
+471 QAKGICFGYSGKQVL
-486 DGFDL
+486 RDFNL
-491 VVKPGER
+491 TIEPGER

-506 TGKTTLCR
+506 TGKTTLCC
-514 ILAGYLQPASGAVLV
+514 ILAGYLQPASGTVLA
-529 DGAPLPRRGAS
+529 DGAPLPRSGAS
-540 PVQLIAQHPERMMDP
+540 PVQLVAQHPERMMDP
-555 AITIRR
+555 AIPIRR
-561 SLAEATLSAKDAAA
+561 SLAEATTEPEDAQA
-575 LAAWERD
+575 LASWEEKGD
-582 WRGTALP
+582 GI
-589 DWNRRRDSL
+589 
-598 ETTSRSGSST
+598 EGGSM
-608 DLSNNSAL
+608 
-616 NSANRSITDH
+616 
-626 IDRKATLDQETHDHP
+626 
-641 EPNGLPTES
+641 
-650 SPFVPRLLD
+650 VPRLLES
-659 ALGIQRAWLERFP
+659 LGIQRAWLERFP

-687 ALIARPRYLICDE
+687 ALMARPRYLICDE

-716 LIDYTRGNGIGMV
+716 LIDHAQANGIGMV

-739 RIATRIVEVP
+739 RIATRIVELP
-749 AARLDCQTS
+749 

>member
-14 EGVVAARSVAATP
+14 EGNFATRCDAAAAHAGSALDGAATSHE
-27 DASAAFAVAP
+27 SAAPDSAP
-37 ASHAAEAPD
+37 AAPTT
-46 GASAASASPS
+46 PS
-56 SADRTASPRAD
+56 ST
-67 HAAPQSAD
+67 D

-90 SHAARSVHAGGH
+90 SHAAHSVHAGGH

-108 DVSVGFERYTG
+108 DVSVGFERYAG

-166 AANAQVTGRVWFDGA
+166 AANTQVTGRVWFDGD
-181 AMDERSLAPLRGN
+181 AMDERSLTPLRGN

-228 RARRRELFAR
+228 RARRRELFTR
-238 YRLDEEAA
+238 YRLDEETA
-246 RRYPFELSGGMA
+246 RCYPFELSGGMA
-258 RRALL
+258 RRVLL

-319 DRIAVFE
+319 DRIAVFQN
-326 DGTVVEETAVASF
+326 GTVVEETAVASF

-356 LPEHGMRVE
+356 LPEHGME
-365 NGTSAPEKRD
+365 I
-375 AEALPCDDGEKRH
+375 DDERRERQE
-388 SALCVD
+388 SPRNAV
-394 AMADASDAAN
+394 
-404 SADAIGH
+404 
-411 VSLASASITDSASAD
+411 ASAD
-426 DPAIAAAVNADDPTI
+426 
-441 VISTSASA
+441 
-449 SASISANSEGE
+449 SEGAKGTHLMA
-460 PPRPHGASRRL
+460 RWRCRRASRCVPL
-471 EAKGIRFSYGKQPVL
+471 APSPLAPSLQAKGICFSYGRQQVL
-486 DGFDL
+486 RDFNL
-491 VVKPGER
+491 TVKPRER

-514 ILAGYLQPASGAVLV
+514 ILAGYLQPASGTVLA
-529 DGAPLPRRGAS
+529 DGMPLPRSGAS
-540 PVQLIAQHPERMMDP
+540 PVQLVAQHPERMMDP
-555 AITIRR
+555 AIPIRR
-561 SLAEATLSAKDAAA
+561 SLAEATTEPEDAQA
-575 LAAWERD
+575 LASWEEK
-582 WRGTALP
+582 GGGIEGGSTVPQLLE
-589 DWNRRRDSL
+589 SL
-598 ETTSRSGSST
+598 G
-608 DLSNNSAL
+608 
-616 NSANRSITDH
+616 
-626 IDRKATLDQETHDHP
+626 
-641 EPNGLPTES
+641 
-650 SPFVPRLLD
+650 V
-659 ALGIQRAWLERFP
+659 QREWLERFP
-672 SELSGGELQRCCIAR
+672 VELSGGELQRCCIAR
-687 ALIARPRYLICDE
+687 ALMAHPRYLICDE

-716 LIDYTRGNGIGMV
+716 LIDHAQANGIGMV

-739 RIATRIVEVP
+739 RIATRIVELP
-749 AARLDCQTS
+749 AAHLDRPTN

>member
-1 MDERIIDMPGSAD
+1 MDERIIDMPGSAG
-14 EGVVAARSVAATP
+14 EGKAAARSVAAASRAGVVLDGTP
-27 DASAAFAVAP
+27 AAPAAPHATTSPDSTSAAPAAP
-37 ASHAAEAPD
+37 
-46 GASAASASPS
+46 PS
-56 SADRTASPRAD
+56 S
-67 HAAPQSAD
+67 D

-90 SHAARSVHAGGH
+90 SHAAHSVHAGGH

-108 DVSVGFERYTG
+108 DVSVGFERYAG

-166 AANAQVTGRVWFDGA
+166 AANAQVIGRVWFDGA
-181 AMDERSLAPLRGN
+181 AMDEHSLAPLRGN

-228 RARRRELFAR
+228 RTRRRDLFAR

-258 RRALL
+258 RRVLL

-280 PGLDMELAVRAMDD
+280 PGLDMELAVQAMGD
-294 FRAFANDGG
+294 FRRFADDGG

-319 DRIAVFE
+319 DRIAVFQ
-326 DGTVVEETAVASF
+326 DGTVVEETAVANF
-339 ASPDLLQHPFSK
+339 ASPDLLCHPFSRK
-351 ALWHA
+351 LWHA
-356 LPEHGMRVE
+356 LPEHGMEIDEETRE
-365 NGTSAPEKRD
+365 RQGSPGN
-375 AEALPCDDGEKRH
+375 
-388 SALCVD
+388 
-394 AMADASDAAN
+394 AA
-404 SADAIGH
+404 
-411 VSLASASITDSASAD
+411 ASAD
-426 DPAIAAAVNADDPTI
+426 
-441 VISTSASA
+441 
-449 SASISANSEGE
+449 SEGHAA
-460 PPRPHGASRRL
+460 RPHGASRRL

-486 DGFDL
+486 NGFDL
-491 VVKPGER
+491 VIESGER

-514 ILAGYLQPASGAVLV
+514 ILAGYLQPASGAILV
-529 DGAPLPRRGAS
+529 DGAPLSHHGPS

-561 SLAEATLSAKDAAA
+561 SLAEAAIEPEDAHA
-575 LAAWERD
+575 LASWEKG
-582 WRGTALP
+582 GTCENASSVPQL
-589 DWNRRRDSL
+589 L
-598 ETTSRSGSST
+598 E
-608 DLSNNSAL
+608 N
-616 NSANRSITDH
+616 
-626 IDRKATLDQETHDHP
+626 
-641 EPNGLPTES
+641 
-650 SPFVPRLLD
+650 
-659 ALGIQRAWLERFP
+659 LGIRREWLERFP
-672 SELSGGELQRCCIAR
+672 AELSGGELQRCCIAR
-687 ALIARPRYLICDE
+687 ALMARPRYLVCDE

-716 LIDYTRGNGIGMV
+716 LIDYARANAIGMV
-729 LVTHSDALLD
+729 VVTHSDALLD
-739 RIATRIVEVP
+739 HIATRIVELP
-749 AARLDCQTS
+749 

>member
-14 EGVVAARSVAATP
+14 EGNFATRCGAATP
-27 DASAAFAVAP
+27 
-37 ASHAAEAPD
+37 
-46 GASAASASPS
+46 S
-56 SADRTASPRAD
+56 ST
-67 HAAPQSAD
+67 D

-90 SHAARSVHAGGH
+90 SHAAHSVHAGGH

-108 DVSVGFERYTG
+108 DVSVGFERYAG

-166 AANAQVTGRVWFDGA
+166 AANAQVTGRVWFDGD
-181 AMDERSLAPLRGN
+181 AMDERSLTPLRGN

-238 YRLDEEAA
+238 YRLDEETA
-246 RRYPFELSGGMA
+246 RCYPFELSGGMA
-258 RRALL
+258 RRVLL
-263 IGALMNRPRVIV
+263 IGALMNRPRAIV

-319 DRIAVFE
+319 DRIAVFQ

-339 ASPDLLQHPFSK
+339 ASPDLLQHSFSK

-356 LPEHGMRVE
+356 LPEHGMEIDDERRE
-365 NGTSAPEKRD
+365 RQE
-375 AEALPCDDGEKRH
+375 LPRN
-388 SALCVD
+388 AV
-394 AMADASDAAN
+394 
-404 SADAIGH
+404 
-411 VSLASASITDSASAD
+411 ASAD
-426 DPAIAAAVNADDPTI
+426 
-441 VISTSASA
+441 
-449 SASISANSEGE
+449 SEGTIRCVPLA
-460 PPRPHGASRRL
+460 PPLAPSL
-471 EAKGIRFSYGKQPVL
+471 QAKGICFSYGRQQVL
-486 DGFDL
+486 HDFNL
-491 VVKPGER
+491 TVKPRER

-514 ILAGYLQPASGAVLV
+514 ILAGYLQPAAGAVLA
-529 DGAPLPRRGAS
+529 DGVPLPRHGAS
-540 PVQLIAQHPERMMDP
+540 PVQLVAQHPERMMDP

-561 SLAEATLSAKDAAA
+561 SLAEATTEPEDAQA
-575 LAAWERD
+575 LASWEEKGG
-582 WRGTALP
+582 GTEGGSTVPQLLE
-589 DWNRRRDSL
+589 SL
-598 ETTSRSGSST
+598 G
-608 DLSNNSAL
+608 
-616 NSANRSITDH
+616 
-626 IDRKATLDQETHDHP
+626 
-641 EPNGLPTES
+641 
-650 SPFVPRLLD
+650 V
-659 ALGIQRAWLERFP
+659 QREWLERFP
-672 SELSGGELQRCCIAR
+672 VELSGGELQRCCIAR

-716 LIDYTRGNGIGMV
+716 LIEHARANAIGMV

-739 RIATRIVEVP
+739 HIATRVVELP
-749 AARLDCQTS
+749 AARPARQTSYNRLQMR

>member
-1 MDERIIDMPGSAD
+1 MNERIIDMPGSAD
-14 EGVVAARSVAATP
+14 EGNSATRCDAATP
-27 DASAAFAVAP
+27 
-37 ASHAAEAPD
+37 
-46 GASAASASPS
+46 S
-56 SADRTASPRAD
+56 ST
-67 HAAPQSAD
+67 D

-90 SHAARSVHAGGH
+90 SHAAHSVHAGGH

-108 DVSVGFERYTG
+108 DVSVGFERYAG

-166 AANAQVTGRVWFDGA
+166 AANAQVTGRVWFDGD
-181 AMDERSLAPLRGN
+181 AMDERSLTPLRGN

-238 YRLDEEAA
+238 YRLDEETA
-246 RRYPFELSGGMA
+246 RCYPFELSGGMA
-258 RRALL
+258 RRVLL

-319 DRIAVFE
+319 DRIAVFQN
-326 DGTVVEETAVASF
+326 GTVVEETAVASF
-339 ASPDLLQHPFSK
+339 ASPDLLQHPFSRK
-351 ALWHA
+351 LWHA
-356 LPEHGMRVE
+356 LPEHGMRCE
-365 NGTSAPEKRD
+365 GHTSDP
-375 AEALPCDDGEKRH
+375 GELNDPARLRSLSSIVRSVVPDR
-388 SALCVD
+388 SASLQKKKD
-394 AMADASDAAN
+394 PQPPSP
-404 SADAIGH
+404 
-411 VSLASASITDSASAD
+411 LASCENESVETRS
-426 DPAIAAAVNADDPTI
+426 
-441 VISTSASA
+441 
-449 SASISANSEGE
+449 
-460 PPRPHGASRRL
+460 L
-471 EAKGIRFSYGKQPVL
+471 QAKGICFGYGGKQVL
-486 DGFDL
+486 RDFNL
-491 VVKPGER
+491 TIEPGER

-514 ILAGYLQPASGAVLV
+514 ILAGYLQPASGTVLA
-529 DGAPLPRRGAS
+529 DGMPLPRRDAS
-540 PVQLIAQHPERMMDP
+540 LVQLIAQHPERMMDP
-555 AITIRR
+555 AIPIRR
-561 SLAEATLSAKDAAA
+561 SLAEATTDPADAAA
-575 LAAWERD
+575 LASWERGG
-582 WRGTALP
+582 RIAP
-589 DWNRRRDSL
+589 SAKNCK
-598 ETTSRSGSST
+598 SSA
-608 DLSNNSAL
+608 DM
-616 NSANRSITDH
+616 
-626 IDRKATLDQETHDHP
+626 RKTRP
-641 EPNGLPTES
+641 ENCAFPPMIYTES
-650 SPFVPRLLD
+650 PRPDENRQQPALDGTPGVPEDGEFLPRLLD

-716 LIDYTRGNGIGMV
+716 LVGYTQINGVGMV
-729 LVTHSDALLD
+729 FVTHSDALLD
-739 RIATRIVEVP
+739 HIATRVVELP
-749 AARLDCQTS
+749 AARPVRQTSYNRLQMR

>member
-1 MDERIIDMPGSAD
+1 MDERIIDMLGSVD
-14 EGVVAARSVAATP
+14 EGNSATRCDAATP
-27 DASAAFAVAP
+27 
-37 ASHAAEAPD
+37 
-46 GASAASASPS
+46 S
-56 SADRTASPRAD
+56 ST
-67 HAAPQSAD
+67 D

-90 SHAARSVHAGGH
+90 SHAAHSVHAGGH

-108 DVSVGFERYTG
+108 DVSVGFERYAG

-166 AANAQVTGRVWFDGA
+166 AANAQVTGSVWFDGD
-181 AMDERSLAPLRGN
+181 AMDERSLTPLRGN

-238 YRLDEEAA
+238 YRLDEETA
-246 RRYPFELSGGMA
+246 RCYPFELSGGMA
-258 RRALL
+258 RRVLL

-319 DRIAVFE
+319 DRIAVFQ

-339 ASPDLLQHPFSK
+339 ASPDLLQHPFSRK
-351 ALWHA
+351 LWHA
-356 LPEHGMRVE
+356 LPEHGMRCE
-365 NGTSAPEKRD
+365 GHTSDP
-375 AEALPCDDGEKRH
+375 GELNDPARLRSLSSIVR
-388 SALCVD
+388 SAVPD
-394 AMADASDAAN
+394 RSASLQKKKDPQPP
-404 SADAIGH
+404 SP
-411 VSLASASITDSASAD
+411 LASCENESVETRS
-426 DPAIAAAVNADDPTI
+426 
-441 VISTSASA
+441 
-449 SASISANSEGE
+449 
-460 PPRPHGASRRL
+460 L
-471 EAKGIRFSYGKQPVL
+471 QAKGICFGYGGKQVL
-486 DGFDL
+486 RDFNL
-491 VVKPGER
+491 TIEPGER

-514 ILAGYLQPASGAVLV
+514 ILAGYLQPASGTVLA
-529 DGAPLPRRGAS
+529 DGMPLPRRGAS
-540 PVQLIAQHPERMMDP
+540 LVQLIAQHPERMMDP
-555 AITIRR
+555 AIPIRR
-561 SLAEATLSAKDAAA
+561 SLAEATTEPEDAQA
-575 LAAWERD
+575 LASWEEKGD
-582 WRGTALP
+582 GI
-589 DWNRRRDSL
+589 
-598 ETTSRSGSST
+598 EGGSM
-608 DLSNNSAL
+608 
-616 NSANRSITDH
+616 
-626 IDRKATLDQETHDHP
+626 
-641 EPNGLPTES
+641 
-650 SPFVPRLLD
+650 VPRLLES
-659 ALGIQRAWLERFP
+659 LGIQRAWLERFP

-716 LIDYTRGNGIGMV
+716 LIDHAQANGIGMV
-729 LVTHSDALLD
+729 FVTHSDALLD
-739 RIATRIVEVP
+739 HIATRVVELP
-749 AARLDCQTS
+749 AARPVRQTSYNRLQMR

>member
-1 MDERIIDMPGSAD
+1 MDERIIDMTESA
-14 EGVVAARSVAATP
+14 GKGNSATRSVAA
-27 DASAAFAVAP
+27 AAHAGSALDGAV
-37 ASHAAEAPD
+37 ASHAA
-46 GASAASASPS
+46 AASDSAPAAPTTPPS
-56 SADRTASPRAD
+56 AD
-67 HAAPQSAD
+67 HAAPPSAAPTTPSSTD

-90 SHAARSVHAGGH
+90 SHAAHSVHAGGH

-108 DVSVGFERYTG
+108 DVSVGFERYAG

-126 ETRFVVEHLSL
+126 ETRFVMEHLSL

-166 AANAQVTGRVWFDGA
+166 AANAQVTGRVWFDGD
-181 AMDERSLAPLRGN
+181 AMDERSLTPLRGN

-238 YRLDEEAA
+238 YRLDEETA
-246 RRYPFELSGGMA
+246 RCYPFELSGGMA
-258 RRALL
+258 RRVLL

-294 FRAFANDGG
+294 FRTFADEGG

-326 DGTVVEETAVASF
+326 NGTVVEETAVTSF

-356 LPEHGMRVE
+356 LPEHGMRCE
-365 NGTSAPEKRD
+365 GHTSDP
-375 AEALPCDDGEKRH
+375 GELNDPARLRSLSSIVR
-388 SALCVD
+388 SAVPD
-394 AMADASDAAN
+394 RSASLQKKKDPQPP
-404 SADAIGH
+404 SP
-411 VSLASASITDSASAD
+411 LASCENESVETRS
-426 DPAIAAAVNADDPTI
+426 
-441 VISTSASA
+441 
-449 SASISANSEGE
+449 
-460 PPRPHGASRRL
+460 L
-471 EAKGIRFSYGKQPVL
+471 QAKGICFGYSGKQVL
-486 DGFDL
+486 RDFNL
-491 VVKPGER
+491 TIEPGER

-506 TGKTTLCR
+506 TGKTTLCC
-514 ILAGYLQPASGAVLV
+514 ILAGYLQPASGTVLV
-529 DGAPLPRRGAS
+529 DGVPLPRRGTS

-561 SLAEATLSAKDAAA
+561 SLAEATTEPEDAQA
-575 LAAWERD
+575 LASWEEKGD
-582 WRGTALP
+582 GI
-589 DWNRRRDSL
+589 
-598 ETTSRSGSST
+598 EGGSM
-608 DLSNNSAL
+608 
-616 NSANRSITDH
+616 
-626 IDRKATLDQETHDHP
+626 
-641 EPNGLPTES
+641 
-650 SPFVPRLLD
+650 VPRLLES
-659 ALGIQRAWLERFP
+659 LGVQREWLERFP
-672 SELSGGELQRCCIAR
+672 VELSGGELQRCCIAR

-711 YLWRF
+711 CLWRF
-716 LIDYTRGNGIGMV
+716 LVDHAQINGVGMV

-739 RIATRIVEVP
+739 HIATRIVELP
-749 AARLDCQTS
+749 

>member
-1 MDERIIDMPGSAD
+1 MDERIIDMLGSVD
-14 EGVVAARSVAATP
+14 EGNSATRCDAATP
-27 DASAAFAVAP
+27 
-37 ASHAAEAPD
+37 
-46 GASAASASPS
+46 S
-56 SADRTASPRAD
+56 ST
-67 HAAPQSAD
+67 D

-90 SHAARSVHAGGH
+90 SHAAHSVHAGGH

-108 DVSVGFERYTG
+108 DVSVGFERYAG

-166 AANAQVTGRVWFDGA
+166 AANAQVAGRVWFDGV

-326 DGTVVEETAVASF
+326 EGTVVEETAVASF

-375 AEALPCDDGEKRH
+375 AEALPCDDGKKRH

-394 AMADASDAAN
+394 AMADASGAAS
-404 SADAIGH
+404 SAGAIRH
-411 VSLASASITDSASAD
+411 APLASASITDSASAD
-426 DPAIAAAVNADDPTI
+426 DPAIAAAASADDPAI
-441 VISTSASA
+441 AISTSASA
-449 SASISANSEGE
+449 SASISVYSEGGDT
-460 PPRPHGASRRL
+460 RPHDASRRL
-471 EAKGIRFSYGKQPVL
+471 EAKGIRFSYGKQPIL
-486 DGFDL
+486 RGFDL

-498 VALRAPSG
+498 VALHAPSG

-561 SLAEATLSAKDAAA
+561 SLAETTLSAKDAAA
-575 LAAWERD
+575 LATWERD

-589 DWNRRRDSL
+589 DWDRRRDSL

-716 LIDYTRGNGIGMV
+716 LIDYTQENGIGMV

-739 RIATRIVEVP
+739 RIATRTVE
-749 AARLDCQTS
+749 LS

>member
-1 MDERIIDMPGSAD
+1 MDKRIIDMLGSVD
-14 EGVVAARSVAATP
+14 EGKFAMRSVAAAAHAGSAL
-27 DASAAFAVAP
+27 DGAAASHESAAPDSAP
-37 ASHAAEAPD
+37 AAPTT
-46 GASAASASPS
+46 PS
-56 SADRTASPRAD
+56 ST
-67 HAAPQSAD
+67 D

-90 SHAARSVHAGGH
+90 SHAAHSVHAGGH

-108 DVSVGFERYTG
+108 DVSVGFERYAR

-166 AANAQVTGRVWFDGA
+166 AANAQVTGRVWFDGD
-181 AMDERSLAPLRGN
+181 AMDERSLTPLRGN

-238 YRLDEEAA
+238 YRLDEETA
-246 RRYPFELSGGMA
+246 RCYPFELSGGMA
-258 RRALL
+258 RRVLL

-319 DRIAVFE
+319 DRIAVFQN
-326 DGTVVEETAVASF
+326 GTVVEETAVASF
-339 ASPDLLQHPFSK
+339 ASPDLLQHPFSRK
-351 ALWHA
+351 LWHA
-356 LPEHGMRVE
+356 LPEHGMRCE
-365 NGTSAPEKRD
+365 GHTSDP
-375 AEALPCDDGEKRH
+375 GELNDPARLRSLSSIVR
-388 SALCVD
+388 SAVPD
-394 AMADASDAAN
+394 RSASLQKKKDPQPP
-404 SADAIGH
+404 SP
-411 VSLASASITDSASAD
+411 LASCENESVETRS
-426 DPAIAAAVNADDPTI
+426 
-441 VISTSASA
+441 
-449 SASISANSEGE
+449 
-460 PPRPHGASRRL
+460 L
-471 EAKGIRFSYGKQPVL
+471 QAKGICFGYGGKQVL
-486 DGFDL
+486 RDFNL
-491 VVKPGER
+491 TIEPGER

-514 ILAGYLQPASGAVLV
+514 ILAGYLQPASGTVLA
-529 DGAPLPRRGAS
+529 DGMPLPRRGAS
-540 PVQLIAQHPERMMDP
+540 LVQLIAQHPERMMDP
-555 AITIRR
+555 AIPIRR
-561 SLAEATLSAKDAAA
+561 SLAEATTEPEDAQA
-575 LAAWERD
+575 LASWEEK
-582 WRGTALP
+582 GGGIEGGSTVPQLLE
-589 DWNRRRDSL
+589 SL
-598 ETTSRSGSST
+598 G
-608 DLSNNSAL
+608 
-616 NSANRSITDH
+616 
-626 IDRKATLDQETHDHP
+626 
-641 EPNGLPTES
+641 
-650 SPFVPRLLD
+650 V
-659 ALGIQRAWLERFP
+659 QREWLERFP
-672 SELSGGELQRCCIAR
+672 VELSGGELQRCCIAR

-716 LIDYTRGNGIGMV
+716 LIEHARANAIGMV

-739 RIATRIVEVP
+739 HIATRVVELP
-749 AARLDCQTS
+749 AARPVRQTSYNRLQMR

>member
-14 EGVVAARSVAATP
+14 EGNSATRCDAATP
-27 DASAAFAVAP
+27 
-37 ASHAAEAPD
+37 
-46 GASAASASPS
+46 S
-56 SADRTASPRAD
+56 ST
-67 HAAPQSAD
+67 D

-90 SHAARSVHAGGH
+90 SHAAHSVHAGGH

-108 DVSVGFERYTG
+108 DVSVGFERYAG

-166 AANAQVTGRVWFDGA
+166 AANAQVTGRVWFDGD
-181 AMDERSLAPLRGN
+181 AMDERSLTPLRGN

-238 YRLDEEAA
+238 YRLDEETA
-246 RRYPFELSGGMA
+246 RCYPFELSGGMA
-258 RRALL
+258 RRVLL

-319 DRIAVFE
+319 DRIAVFQN
-326 DGTVVEETAVASF
+326 GTVVEETAVASF
-339 ASPDLLQHPFSK
+339 ASPDLLQHPFSRK
-351 ALWHA
+351 LWHA
-356 LPEHGMRVE
+356 LPEHGMRCE
-365 NGTSAPEKRD
+365 GHTSDP
-375 AEALPCDDGEKRH
+375 GELNDPARLRSLSSIVR
-388 SALCVD
+388 SAVPD
-394 AMADASDAAN
+394 R
-404 SADAIGH
+404 
-411 VSLASASITDSASAD
+411 LASLQKKKDPQPPSPLASCENESVETRS
-426 DPAIAAAVNADDPTI
+426 
-441 VISTSASA
+441 
-449 SASISANSEGE
+449 
-460 PPRPHGASRRL
+460 L
-471 EAKGIRFSYGKQPVL
+471 QAKGICFGYGGKQVL
-486 DGFDL
+486 RDFNL
-491 VVKPGER
+491 TIEPGER

-514 ILAGYLQPASGAVLV
+514 ILAGYLQPASGTVLA
-529 DGAPLPRRGAS
+529 DGMPLPRRGAS
-540 PVQLIAQHPERMMDP
+540 LVQLIAQHPERMMDP
-555 AITIRR
+555 AIPIRR
-561 SLAEATLSAKDAAA
+561 SLAEATTDPADAAA
-575 LAAWERD
+575 LASWERGG
-582 WRGTALP
+582 RIALSAK
-589 DWNRRRDSL
+589 NCK
-598 ETTSRSGSST
+598 SSA
-608 DLSNNSAL
+608 DM
-616 NSANRSITDH
+616 
-626 IDRKATLDQETHDHP
+626 RKTRP
-641 EPNGLPTES
+641 ENCAFPPMICTES
-650 SPFVPRLLD
+650 PRPDENRQQPALDGTPGVPEDGEFLPRLLD

-672 SELSGGELQRCCIAR
+672 VELSGGELQRCCIAR

-716 LIDYTRGNGIGMV
+716 LIEHARANAIGMV

-739 RIATRIVEVP
+739 HIATRVVELP
-749 AARLDCQTS
+749 AARPARQTSYNRLQMR

>member
-1 MDERIIDMPGSAD
+1 MDERIIDTLGSVD
-14 EGVVAARSVAATP
+14 EGNSATRC
-27 DASAAFAVAP
+27 DATT
-37 ASHAAEAPD
+37 
-46 GASAASASPS
+46 PS
-56 SADRTASPRAD
+56 ST
-67 HAAPQSAD
+67 D

-90 SHAARSVHAGGH
+90 SHAAHSVHAGGH

-108 DVSVGFERYTG
+108 DVSVGFERYAG

-166 AANAQVTGRVWFDGA
+166 AANAQVTGRVWFDGD
-181 AMDERSLAPLRGN
+181 AMDERSLTPLRGN

-238 YRLDEEAA
+238 YRLDEETA
-246 RRYPFELSGGMA
+246 RCYPFELSGGMA
-258 RRALL
+258 RRVLL

-319 DRIAVFE
+319 DRIAVFQN
-326 DGTVVEETAVASF
+326 GTVVEETAVASF
-339 ASPDLLQHPFSK
+339 ASPDLLQHPFSRK
-351 ALWHA
+351 LWHA
-356 LPEHGMRVE
+356 LPEHGMRCE
-365 NGTSAPEKRD
+365 GHTSDP
-375 AEALPCDDGEKRH
+375 GELNDPARLRSLSSIVR
-388 SALCVD
+388 SAVPD
-394 AMADASDAAN
+394 RSASLQKKKDPQPP
-404 SADAIGH
+404 SP
-411 VSLASASITDSASAD
+411 LASCENESVETRS
-426 DPAIAAAVNADDPTI
+426 
-441 VISTSASA
+441 
-449 SASISANSEGE
+449 
-460 PPRPHGASRRL
+460 L
-471 EAKGIRFSYGKQPVL
+471 QAKGICFGYGGKQVL
-486 DGFDL
+486 RDFNL
-491 VVKPGER
+491 TIEPGER

-514 ILAGYLQPASGAVLV
+514 ILAGYLQPASGTVLA
-529 DGAPLPRRGAS
+529 DGMPLPRRGAS
-540 PVQLIAQHPERMMDP
+540 PVQLVAQHPERMMDP
-555 AITIRR
+555 AIPIRR
-561 SLAEATLSAKDAAA
+561 SLAEATTEPEDAQA
-575 LAAWERD
+575 LASWEEK
-582 WRGTALP
+582 GGGIEGGSTVPQLLE
-589 DWNRRRDSL
+589 SL
-598 ETTSRSGSST
+598 G
-608 DLSNNSAL
+608 
-616 NSANRSITDH
+616 
-626 IDRKATLDQETHDHP
+626 
-641 EPNGLPTES
+641 
-650 SPFVPRLLD
+650 V
-659 ALGIQRAWLERFP
+659 QRAWLERFP

-716 LIDYTRGNGIGMV
+716 LIEHARANAIGMV

-739 RIATRIVEVP
+739 HIATRVVELP
-749 AARLDCQTS
+749 AARPARQTSYNRLQMR

>member
-1 MDERIIDMPGSAD
+1 MDERIIDMLGSVD
-14 EGVVAARSVAATP
+14 EGNSATRCDAATP
-27 DASAAFAVAP
+27 
-37 ASHAAEAPD
+37 
-46 GASAASASPS
+46 S
-56 SADRTASPRAD
+56 ST
-67 HAAPQSAD
+67 D

-90 SHAARSVHAGGH
+90 SHAAHSVHAGGH

-108 DVSVGFERYTG
+108 DVSVGFERYAG

-181 AMDERSLAPLRGN
+181 AMDERSLTPRRGN

-238 YRLDEEAA
+238 YRLDEETA
-246 RRYPFELSGGMA
+246 RCYPFELSGGMA
-258 RRALL
+258 RRVLL

-319 DRIAVFE
+319 DRIAVFQ

-339 ASPDLLQHPFSK
+339 ASPDLLQHSFSK

-356 LPEHGMRVE
+356 LPEHGME
-365 NGTSAPEKRD
+365 I
-375 AEALPCDDGEKRH
+375 DDERRERQE
-388 SALCVD
+388 SPR
-394 AMADASDAAN
+394 N
-404 SADAIGH
+404 
-411 VSLASASITDSASAD
+411 
-426 DPAIAAAVNADDPTI
+426 AVA
-441 VISTSASA
+441 
-449 SASISANSEGE
+449 SANSEGAKGTHLMA
-460 PPRPHGASRRL
+460 RWRCRRAIRCVPL
-471 EAKGIRFSYGKQPVL
+471 APSLQAKGICFSYGRQQVL
-486 DGFDL
+486 HDFNL
-491 VVKPGER
+491 TVKPRER

-514 ILAGYLQPASGAVLV
+514 ILAGYLQPASGTVLA
-529 DGAPLPRRGAS
+529 DGMPLPRRGAS
-540 PVQLIAQHPERMMDP
+540 LVQLIAQHPERMMDP
-555 AITIRR
+555 AIPIRR
-561 SLAEATLSAKDAAA
+561 SLAEATTEPEDAQA
-575 LAAWERD
+575 LASWEEK
-582 WRGTALP
+582 GGGIEGGSTVPQLLE
-589 DWNRRRDSL
+589 SL
-598 ETTSRSGSST
+598 G
-608 DLSNNSAL
+608 
-616 NSANRSITDH
+616 
-626 IDRKATLDQETHDHP
+626 
-641 EPNGLPTES
+641 
-650 SPFVPRLLD
+650 V
-659 ALGIQRAWLERFP
+659 QREWLERFP
-672 SELSGGELQRCCIAR
+672 VELSGGELQRCCIAR

-716 LIDYTRGNGIGMV
+716 LIDHAQANGIGMV

-739 RIATRIVEVP
+739 RIATRIVELP
-749 AARLDCQTS
+749 AAHLDRPTN